1 METNLKY
8 IDDAKKVIGTEIE
21 SIKGLMDKISNGFCH
36 SVDKILQCEGKV
48 VISGVGKSGIIGKK
62 IAATFASVGTP
73 SFFVHPGEAYHG
85 DLGMVESKDIALLI
99 SNSGESDE
107 ILKLLPF
114 FKSNNNCVIGMVGN
128 VDSTLGRF
136 SNFVIDIG
144 VPKEACPLE
153 LAPTASTTATL
164 VMGDA
169 LALTLMKARGFKEEN
184 YARFHPG
191 GSLGRR
197 LLTKVRDVMKEHS
210 GMCVTVDTDIR
221 DVISAISRGKCG
233 AAVILDENHVV
244 KGVVTDGDIRRG
256 MEEFGEKF
264 LMIKAQDIMSASPQ
278 TIEENTMIVNAEK
291 IMKEKRISNLL
302 VVNHGKFSGV
312 LELYDE

>member
-1 METNLKY
+1 MEINLKY
-8 IDDAKKVIGTEIE
+8 LSDAKNVISTEID
-21 SIKGLMDKISNGFCH
+21 SLKGLADKIGEDFSY

-128 VDSTLGRF
+128 LDSTLGRF

-184 YARFHPG
+184 YAMFPAYCHVSEYG
-191 GSLGRR
+191 GSVATR
-197 LLTKVRDVMKEHS
+197 
-210 GMCVTVDTDIR
+210 
-221 DVISAISRGKCG
+221 
-233 AAVILDENHVV
+233 
-244 KGVVTDGDIRRG
+244 
-256 MEEFGEKF
+256 
-264 LMIKAQDIMSASPQ
+264 
-278 TIEENTMIVNAEK
+278 
-291 IMKEKRISNLL
+291 
-302 VVNHGKFSGV
+302 
-312 LELYDE
+312 

>member
-1 METNLKY
+1 VEINLKY
-8 IDDAKKVIGTEIE
+8 LSDAKNVISTEID
-21 SIKGLMDKISNGFCH
+21 SLKGLADKIGEDFSY

-128 VDSTLGRF
+128 LDSTLGRF

-184 YARFHPG
+184 YAMFHPG

-197 LLTKVRDVMKEHS
+197 LLTKVKDVMREHS
-210 GMCVTVDTDIR
+210 GMCVTADTNIR
-221 DVISAISRGKCG
+221 NVISAISSGRCG
-233 AAVILDENHVV
+233 LAVILDEDHSV

-256 MEEFGEKF
+256 MEEFAEKF
-264 LMIKAQDIMSASPQ
+264 LMISAQDIMSVSPQ
-278 TIEENTMIVNAEK
+278 SIEADTMVVNAEK
-291 IMKEKRISNLL
+291 IMKEKRISCLI
-302 VVNHGKFSGV
+302 VVDQNKFKGV
-312 LELYDE
+312 LELYD